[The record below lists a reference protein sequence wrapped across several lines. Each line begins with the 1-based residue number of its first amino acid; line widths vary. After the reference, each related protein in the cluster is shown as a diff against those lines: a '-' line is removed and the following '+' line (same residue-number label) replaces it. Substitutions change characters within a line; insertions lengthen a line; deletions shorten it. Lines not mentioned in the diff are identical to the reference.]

1 MRNTWLTTST
11 PKRESSWRASA
22 PAATRMVVSRALA
35 RSRMSRMSSRS
46 YLSAPARSAW
56 PGRGRV
62 TGALRAPVA
71 SAGGSAPT
79 YIVFC
84 QLVQSRLRTT
94 SATGPPSVSPLRM
107 PDSTSAVSDSMAMRR
122 PRP

>member
-1 MRNTWLTTST
+1 
-11 PKRESSWRASA
+11 
-22 PAATRMVVSRALA
+22 
-35 RSRMSRMSSRS
+35 MSSRS

-71 SAGGSAPT
+71 SGGGSGPT
-79 YIVFC
+79 CIVFC

-107 PDSTSAVSDSMAMRR
+107 PDSTSAVSDSIAMRR